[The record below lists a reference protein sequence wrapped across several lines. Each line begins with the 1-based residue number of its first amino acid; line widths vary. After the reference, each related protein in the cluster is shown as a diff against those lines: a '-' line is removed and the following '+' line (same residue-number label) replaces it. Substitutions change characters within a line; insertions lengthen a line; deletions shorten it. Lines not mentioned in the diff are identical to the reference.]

1 MKKRLAD
8 ILARRRVLL
17 TRIADQRARVAEIPT
32 RWEKQLVLAD
42 IGFKAVRMAN
52 RHPLLLSGA
61 VSALLVFRHKGVIA
75 VALLGWRLLHRDP
88 AALVAGYHYLTAKT
102 RFSKNK
108 QESRPDFNPD

>member
-1 MKKRLAD
+1 MKNRLAN

-32 RWEKQLVLAD
+32 RWEKQLALAD

-52 RHPLLLSGA
+52 RHPILLSGA
-61 VSALLVFRHKGVIA
+61 VSALLAFRHKGMIA

-102 RFSKNK
+102 RSSKNK
-108 QESRPDFNPD
+108 QESRPDFNPN